1 METVRG
7 YPAPGMR
14 VTRRQ
19 AVNPYER
26 RLYDY
31 CKKQRTELAEQMAL
45 LDNGTRKSNIRT
57 PVSTKGNSHYKI
69 ADIRHQ
75 LAFLDCVI
83 SRLEA
88 GQPLD

>member
-1 METVRG
+1 MT
-7 YPAPGMR
+7 
-14 VTRRQ
+14 
-19 AVNPYER
+19 PYQR

-31 CKKQRTELAEQMAL
+31 CKKQRTELTEEKAHLENSTIQS
-45 LDNGTRKSNIRT
+45 RIRT
-57 PVSTKGNSHYKI
+57 FVSTRDNSHYKI

-83 SRLEA
+83 RRLEA